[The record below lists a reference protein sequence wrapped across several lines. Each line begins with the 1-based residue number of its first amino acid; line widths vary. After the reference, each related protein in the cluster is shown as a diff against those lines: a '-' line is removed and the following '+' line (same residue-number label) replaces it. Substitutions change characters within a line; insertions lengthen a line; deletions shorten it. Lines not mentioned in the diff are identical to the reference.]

1 MTRKNVAHSELNGKS
16 VVLENFDHYIAIDW
30 SMKVMA
36 IAHMTPCSKTPK
48 VFERATD
55 LKELQEYLCSLKGR
69 IVLTI
74 EETTTAQWLFLEL
87 FEYVDRIV
95 ICDPFWNKLL
105 CHGPK
110 TDTIDAGKLCML
122 LYNGLLHEVF
132 HSAST
137 VYELR
142 LLVGS
147 YQDLIRV
154 GVSALNQKSAL
165 VRGHRDQSSTASFII
180 EHLDTTIEHYRASKA
195 EYEKQFNTIVRK
207 NKLVAHLTRVDGIGD
222 IGAVKI
228 VACVIDARRFPNRGK
243 YLSYCGL
250 VKHEKL
256 SGQRSYGRR
265 QPRFNHM
272 LKGVYK
278 TAAHALIGKNNPI
291 NEYYESLRAKGV
303 AEHNARHAVSRYIAR
318 ITYGML
324 KSGQPYDPYRWRH
337 SAIEQENS

>member
-1 MTRKNVAHSELNGKS
+1 MNKKNVPHSQINGKS

-36 IAHMTPCSKTPK
+36 IAHMTPSNKTPK

-87 FEYVDRIV
+87 FEYVDRII

-110 TDTIDAGKLCML
+110 TDKIDAGKLCVL

-132 HSAST
+132 HSASEL
-137 VYELR
+137 YELR
-142 LLVGS
+142 LLVGY
-147 YQDLIRV
+147 YQDLIRA
-154 GVSALNQKSAL
+154 GVSAQNQKSAL
-165 VRGHRDQSSTASFII
+165 VRGHRDQSSTAAFII
-180 EHLDTTIEHYRASKA
+180 KHLDVNIEQYRASKS
-195 EYEKQFNTIVRK
+195 EYEKQFSIIARK
-207 NKLVAHLTRVDGIGD
+207 NKLVGNLTHVDGIGI

-228 VACVIDARRFPNRGK
+228 VACVVDARRFSDRGK

-250 VKHEKL
+250 VKHEKI

-265 QPRFNHM
+265 QPRFNHI
-272 LKGVYK
+272 LKAVYK
-278 TAAHALIGKNNPI
+278 TGAVAVIGKNNPI
-291 NEYYESLRAKGV
+291 NDYYESLLAKGV
-303 AEHNARHAVSRYIAR
+303 SEHNARHAVARYIAR
-318 ITYGML
+318 ITFGML
-324 KSGQPYDPYRWRH
+324 KSGEPYDPYRWKQNV
-337 SAIEQENS
+337 IEQENS